1 MSKHDVVMEALAQ
14 AYHRRIEQ
22 LSAEERYA
30 VPTALLLIGAQRKL
44 YLFRRSN
51 DLEPLWAKIRENDSV
66 CHFLTHL
73 AEDFYFR
80 LETSEVT
87 TVEVIRNLAVAT
99 SCLKGSKAEQSVLD
113 DDIYERLPSYEEA
126 SLLYGSNPWLVTLKL
141 LLTLPASQLQVP
153 AQEPPRHVGG

>member
-1 MSKHDVVMEALAQ
+1 MSDHEIIMESLAQ

-30 VPTALLLIGAQRKL
+30 IPTALLLIGAQRKL

-80 LETSEVT
+80 LESSGTPT
-87 TVEVIRNLAVAT
+87 TEVIRNLAVAT
-99 SCLKGSKAEQSVLD
+99 ACLKGSKAEQSVLD
-113 DDIYERLPSYEEA
+113 DDIYERLPTYEEA
-126 SLLYGSNPWLVTLKL
+126 SSLYGSNPWLVTLKL